1 MNIKKEDENKE
12 KELEENITKWS
23 EGNEELKKC
32 LYFMNKNEYKTH
44 ACCSGHPER
53 NLTKP
58 YISFVFNKKE
68 ENNIL
73 YYILIDRLLKRGQKI
88 ELTNFVSLEG
98 DKYIPRFSVY
108 FDMEDQY
115 NGFKF
120 ITENAKE
127 IFENINLTNQRKK
140 KQNQNEKNLK
150 SVKKTNGMFNLD
162 KNIQRV
168 IDFFLKYGETNHM
181 YIDLGEDD
189 ENVYFV
195 KYKKDNFINLEDNL
209 KAKKMSEFE
218 IISEK
223 EEDGK
228 FISVKTNLVDVR
240 YKISFKNIFD
250 VFKLD

>member
-1 MNIKKEDENKE
+1 MNIKKENENKE

-23 EGNEELKKC
+23 EGNEELRKC
-32 LYFMNKNEYKTH
+32 LYFMNKNGYKTH

-68 ENNIL
+68 ENNIF

-108 FDMEDQY
+108 FDMKDQY

-120 ITENAKE
+120 ITENAEE

-168 IDFFLKYGETNHM
+168 IDFFLKYGETNHV

-195 KYKKDNFINLEDNL
+195 KYKKDKFINLEDNL
-209 KAKKMSEFE
+209 KAKKISEFE
-218 IISEK
+218 IIDEK
-223 EEDGK
+223 EENGK

-240 YKISFKNIFD
+240 YKIAFKNIFD

>member
-1 MNIKKEDENKE
+1 MNIKKENENKE

-32 LYFMNKNEYKTH
+32 LYFMNKNGYKTH

-53 NLTKP
+53 NLIKP

>member
-1 MNIKKEDENKE
+1 MEDMNKENENKE

-23 EGNEELKKC
+23 EGNEELKNC
-32 LYFMNKNEYKTH
+32 LYFMNKNGYKTH

-88 ELTNFVSLEG
+88 ELTNFVSLE
-98 DKYIPRFSVY
+98 DNKYIPRFAVY

-127 IFENINLTNQRKK
+127 IFENINLE
-140 KQNQNEKNLK
+140 KQSLK
-150 SVKKTNGMFNLD
+150 DLEDVKKIKEILSLD
-162 KNIQRV
+162 KNIKHV
-168 IDFFLKYGETNHM
+168 IDFFLKYGSTNHM

-195 KYKKDNFINLEDNL
+195 KYKKDNFINLDDNL
-209 KAKKMSEFE
+209 KAKKISEFE

-240 YKISFKNIFD
+240 YKIDFKNIFD